1 LTNVPLRRVRPP
13 FWLGPR
19 GIAAAIGFAV
29 LAGVLARFMAWPV
42 AASVSLL
49 AFIVLAVIDGRASAA
64 SFGLRRVPPERY
76 ALAHADAFG
85 YDLENRGSVA
95 LRCGIIEAPVAKLAI
110 DAAGAAAFLPPRSR
124 VHAQIAFV
132 PRERGRTA
140 LGDSYAWYET
150 AAGIVRHRVRLAGA
164 EPIRVLPDLS
174 ALDAGDLVVRA
185 RAIDA
190 GLRRLRRRGAGTEFE
205 SLRDYSAG
213 DAFRDI
219 DWKATARRGRVM
231 VAQHE
236 VERSQQVIVA
246 IDCGRLMAARLGDRR
261 KLDYAV
267 GAALGIAGLARRAAD
282 RVGVHAFA
290 STTLA
295 TVPPGSGAAQAAAI
309 VEALA
314 DIEPQLDE
322 PDYER
327 AALTLR
333 RSYRKRSL
341 IVVFTDLFDPVASS
355 SVLSA
360 LTLLTRQHLVLVALM
375 NDAALQD
382 ALAIEPRD
390 AASAYR
396 AALATSLLGER
407 ARAVAA
413 LHAGGMLVVDV
424 PARDLRLATLDAYLQ
439 IKTRGSL

>member
-1 LTNVPLRRVRPP
+1 VPLRSVRPP
-13 FWLGPR
+13 FWIGPR
-19 GIAAAIGFAV
+19 GIGAAIAFAL
-29 LAGVLARFMAWPV
+29 LAGLVARFMVWPI
-42 AASVSLL
+42 AAGTALA
-49 AFIVLAVIDGRASAA
+49 AFIVLAIADGRASAA
-64 SFGLRRVPPERY
+64 SLLMRRLPPERY
-76 ALAHADAFG
+76 ALAHADVFG
-85 YDLENRGSVA
+85 YELENRGAVA
-95 LRCGIIEAPVAKLAI
+95 LRCGIVEAPVAKLAI
-110 DAAGAAAFLPPRSR
+110 DPAGASVAGRRRSR
-124 VHAQIAFV
+124 ARAEIAFI
-132 PRERGRTA
+132 PRERGRSA

-150 AAGIVRHRVRLAGA
+150 LAGIVRHRVRLPGA
-164 EPIRVLPDLS
+164 QPIRVLPDLS
-174 ALDAGDLVVRA
+174 ALDAGDLAVRA

-205 SLRDYSAG
+205 SLREYNSG

-314 DIEPQLDE
+314 DIEPHLEE

-355 SVLSA
+355 GVLSA
-360 LTLLTRQHLVLVALM
+360 LALLTKHHLVLVALM

-382 ALAIEPRD
+382 ALAAEPRD
-390 AASAYR
+390 VASAYR

>member
-1 LTNVPLRRVRPP
+1 MPP
-13 FWLGPR
+13 Q
-19 GIAAAIGFAV
+19 
-29 LAGVLARFMAWPV
+29 
-42 AASVSLL
+42 
-49 AFIVLAVIDGRASAA
+49 
-64 SFGLRRVPPERY
+64 RY
-76 ALAHADAFG
+76 ALAHPGAIG
-85 YDLENRGSVA
+85 YDVENRGNVA
-95 LRCGIIEAPVAKLAI
+95 LRCGIVEAPVAKLAI
-110 DAAGAAAFLPPRSR
+110 DTAGTSAIVPPRSR
-124 VHAQIAFV
+124 VRAEIGFV

-150 AAGIVRHRVRLAGA
+150 LAGIVRHRVRLAGA
-164 EPIRVLPDLS
+164 EPIRVLPDLG
-174 ALDAGDLVVRA
+174 ALGSDDLALRA

-205 SLRDYSAG
+205 SLRDYTTG

-236 VERSQQVIVA
+236 VERSQNVVVA

-267 GAALGIAGLARRAAD
+267 GAALGIAGLARSAYD
-282 RVGVHAFA
+282 RVGVYAFA

-295 TVPPGSGAAQAAAI
+295 SVKPGSGAAQAAAI

-314 DIEPQLDE
+314 DVEPQPDE

-327 AALTLR
+327 AALELR
-333 RSYRKRSL
+333 RTYRKRSL

-355 SVLSA
+355 SVLASLA
-360 LTLLTRQHLVLVALM
+360 LLTRHHLVLVALM
-375 NDAALQD
+375 NDAALLD
-382 ALAIEPRD
+382 ALAAEPRD
-390 AASAYR
+390 VSAAYR
-396 AALATSLLGER
+396 AALATSLAAER

-424 PARDLRLATLDAYLQ
+424 PARDLRLATLDAYLA
-439 IKTRGSL
+439 IKTRGSI

>member
-1 LTNVPLRRVRPP
+1 MPLRRVRPP

-19 GIAAAIGFAV
+19 GIAAAIVFAL
-29 LAGVLARFMAWPV
+29 LAGLLAHFIAWPF
-42 AASVSLL
+42 AAAATL
-49 AFIVLAVIDGRASAA
+49 AAFCALAIADGRAGVAGFA
-64 SFGLRRVPPERY
+64 MRRLPPERY

-85 YDLENRGSVA
+85 YELENRGSVA
-95 LRCGIIEAPVAKLAI
+95 LRCGIVEAPVAKLAI
-110 DAAGAAAFLPPRSR
+110 DPAGTNAVVPAHAR
-124 VHAQIAFV
+124 VRAEIAFV
-132 PRERGRTA
+132 PRERGRST

-150 AAGIVRHRVRLAGA
+150 LAGIVRHRVRLGGA
-164 EPIRVLPDLS
+164 QPIRVMPDLS

-219 DWKATARRGRVM
+219 DWKATARRGRMM

-246 IDCGRLMAARLGDRR
+246 IDCGRLMGARLGDRR

-267 GAALGIAGLARRAAD
+267 GAALGIAGLARRAGD

-341 IVVFTDLFDPVASS
+341 IVVFSDLFDPVASG

-360 LTLLTRQHLVLVALM
+360 LALLTRQHLVLVALM
-375 NDAALQD
+375 NDASLTD
-382 ALAIEPRD
+382 ALVAEPRD
-390 AASAYR
+390 AAGAYR
-396 AALATSLLGER
+396 AALATSLLAER
-407 ARAVAA
+407 ARAVAK

-424 PARDLRLATLDAYLQ
+424 PARDLRLAALDAYLQ